1 MTFALLIVP
10 VTLLLIGFPIF
21 MVLLTAVTVALV
33 FFMHVP
39 LAAVHQNLF
48 GSVNA
53 TPLLAVP
60 FFIYAG
66 ELMGRGSVAQRLV
79 DFVQGGVGSVRG
91 SLGVTA
97 VGTSAIFGAISGASA
112 ATVATIGKVMV
123 PAMRRAGYPETFT
136 AGLITAV
143 GAIDVIIPPSIP
155 MIVYGAAAEESVA
168 RLYAAGVIP
177 GLMIAA
183 MIAAY
188 VVWRARRDNFGAGE
202 PFDLSRFLHA
212 AGRSVWALGAPVII
226 LGGIYGGVFSPTEA
240 AAVACVYAA
249 LVTAFVFREL
259 NWRDIVEAAAATVM
273 FTGQIL
279 IIVACAG
286 VFAWLLT
293 VNQVPATLTAWLQ
306 SLNVSPWALLLAINV
321 LLLAVGCFLDPLSAI
336 LLLSPLLVPMVKAV
350 GINTVHFGIVVTV
363 NLAIGLFHPPF
374 GINIFV
380 AQSVLGL
387 KLETIYRGIIP
398 FVIIYLVALA
408 LITYIP
414 EISLIGERAL
424 LAKN

>member
-1 MTFALLIVP
+1 MTFALVVVP
-10 VTLLLIGFPIF
+10 IALLLLGFPIF
-21 MVLLTAVTVALV
+21 MVLLTAVTVAVV
-33 FFMHVP
+33 FFMNVP
-39 LAAVHQNLF
+39 LAIVHQNLF

-66 ELMGRGSVAQRLV
+66 ELMGRGSVAQWLV
-79 DFVQGGVGSVRG
+79 DFVHAGVGAVRG

-123 PAMRRAGYPETFT
+123 PAMRRAAYPEAFT

-168 RLYAAGVIP
+168 RLYAAGVFP

-188 VVWRARRDNFGAGE
+188 VVWRAKREGFGSPE
-202 PFDLSRFLHA
+202 PFDLSRFLRA
-212 AGRSVWALGAPVII
+212 AVRSVWALGAPVII

-259 NWRDIVEAAAATVM
+259 GWHDIVEAAAATVL

-293 VNQVPATLTAWLQ
+293 VNQLPATLSAWLQ
-306 SLNVSPWALLLAINV
+306 SLHVSPWMLLLAINV

-336 LLLSPLLVPMVKAV
+336 LLLSPLLVPLVRAV
-350 GINTVHFGIVVTV
+350 GIDTVHFGIVVTV

-398 FVIIYLVALA
+398 FVFIYLLALA
-408 LITYIP
+408 LITYVP
-414 EISLIGERAL
+414 EISLIGVRTL
-424 LAKN
+424 LAKG

>member
-1 MTFALLIVP
+1 MTFALAIVP
-10 VTLLLIGFPIF
+10 ITLLLLGFPIF

-33 FFMHVP
+33 FFMNVP
-39 LAAVHQNLF
+39 LAALHQNLF
-48 GSVNA
+48 ASVNA

-112 ATVATIGKVMV
+112 ATVATVGRVMV

-155 MIVYGAAAEESVA
+155 MIVYGAAAEELVA

-183 MIAAY
+183 MIAAL
-188 VVWRARRDNFGAGE
+188 RRSGGRGAENFGAGE
-202 PFDLSRFLHA
+202 PFDRKRFLHA
-212 AGRSVWALGAPVII
+212 AGRSLWALGAPVII

-249 LVTAFVFREL
+249 FRHHL
-259 NWRDIVEAAAATVM
+259 RVPRARLARHRRSRASTVL

-293 VNQVPATLTAWLQ
+293 VNQVPATITAWLQ
-306 SLNVSPWALLLAINV
+306 SLNVSAWMLLLAINI
-321 LLLAVGCFLDPLSAI
+321 LLLVVGCFLDPLSAI
-336 LLLSPLLVPMVKAV
+336 LLLSPLLVPHGESGRHQHRAFRHRSDGQPGDRPVPPAV
-350 GINTVHFGIVVTV
+350 RDQHLRRAVR
-363 NLAIGLFHPPF
+363 AR
-374 GINIFV
+374 
-380 AQSVLGL
+380 AQTRNDLSRHH
-387 KLETIYRGIIP
+387 TR
-398 FVIIYLVALA
+398 
-408 LITYIP
+408 
-414 EISLIGERAL
+414 S
-424 LAKN
+424 

>member
-1 MTFALLIVP
+1 MTFALAIVP
-10 VTLLLIGFPIF
+10 IALLLLGFPIF
-21 MVLLTAVTVALV
+21 MVLLSAVTVALV
-33 FFMHVP
+33 FFMNVP
-39 LAAVHQNLF
+39 LAVLHQNLF

-53 TPLLAVP
+53 FALLAIP

-91 SLGVTA
+91 SL
-97 VGTSAIFGAISGASA
+97 GAISGASA

-183 MIAAY
+183 MLAAY
-188 VVWRARRDNFGAGE
+188 VVWRAKRENFGAGE
-202 PFDLSRFLHA
+202 PFELRRFLRA
-212 AGRSVWALGAPVII
+212 TGRSLWALGAPVII

-249 LVTAFVFREL
+249 FVTAFVFREL
-259 NWRDIVEAAAATVM
+259 GWRDIVEAAAATVL

-293 VNQVPATLTAWLQ
+293 VNQVPAAMTQWLQ
-306 SLNVSPWALLLAINV
+306 SLNVSAWMLLLAINV
-321 LLLAVGCFLDPLSAI
+321 LLLLVGCFLDPLSAI
-336 LLLSPLLVPMVKAV
+336 LLLSPLLVPLVKAA
-350 GINTVHFGIVVTV
+350 GIDPVHFGVVVTV

-380 AQSVLGL
+380 AQAVLGL

-414 EISLIGERAL
+414 DISLIGVRML
-424 LAKN
+424 LARG

>member
-1 MTFALLIVP
+1 
-10 VTLLLIGFPIF
+10 
-21 MVLLTAVTVALV
+21 
-33 FFMHVP
+33 
-39 LAAVHQNLF
+39 
-48 GSVNA
+48 
-53 TPLLAVP
+53 
-60 FFIYAG
+60 
-66 ELMGRGSVAQRLV
+66 
-79 DFVQGGVGSVRG
+79 
-91 SLGVTA
+91 
-97 VGTSAIFGAISGASA
+97 
-112 ATVATIGKVMV
+112 
-123 PAMRRAGYPETFT
+123 
-136 AGLITAV
+136 
-143 GAIDVIIPPSIP
+143 
-155 MIVYGAAAEESVA
+155 
-168 RLYAAGVIP
+168 
-177 GLMIAA
+177 
-183 MIAAY
+183 
-188 VVWRARRDNFGAGE
+188 
-202 PFDLSRFLHA
+202 
-212 AGRSVWALGAPVII
+212 
-226 LGGIYGGVFSPTEA
+226 
-240 AAVACVYAA
+240 
-249 LVTAFVFREL
+249 VTAFVFREL
-259 NWRDIVEAAAATVM
+259 NLRDIVGAAAATVM

-293 VNQVPATLTAWLQ
+293 VNQVPATVTAWLQ
-306 SLNVSPWALLLAINV
+306 SLNVSAWMLLLAINV

-387 KLETIYRGIIP
+387 KLETIYRGVIP

>member
-1 MTFALLIVP
+1 M
-10 VTLLLIGFPIF
+10 
-21 MVLLTAVTVALV
+21 
-33 FFMHVP
+33 
-39 LAAVHQNLF
+39 
-48 GSVNA
+48 
-53 TPLLAVP
+53 
-60 FFIYAG
+60 
-66 ELMGRGSVAQRLV
+66 
-79 DFVQGGVGSVRG
+79 RG

-177 GLMIAA
+177 GLMIAGDDRA
-183 MIAAY
+183 LRHVARAAGEFRRRRA
-188 VVWRARRDNFGAGE
+188 VRPASASCMPPAAACGRSARRSSSSAASMAAC
-202 PFDLSRFLHA
+202 SR
-212 AGRSVWALGAPVII
+212 RPKPPP
-226 LGGIYGGVFSPTEA
+226 SPA
-240 AAVACVYAA
+240 SMPA

-259 NWRDIVEAAAATVM
+259 GWRDIVEAAAATVL

-293 VNQVPATLTAWLQ
+293 VNQVPATITAWLQ
-306 SLNVSPWALLLAINV
+306 SLNVSAWMLLLAINI
-321 LLLAVGCFLDPLSAI
+321 LLLVVGCFLDPLSAI

-350 GINTVHFGIVVTV
+350 GIDTVHFGIVVTV

-398 FVIIYLVALA
+398 FVIIYLIALA

-414 EISLIGERAL
+414 DISLIGVRYL
-424 LAKN
+424 LAKG